1 MVNDLLIKGGKL
13 VLASGILEVD
23 VLIEGGKIKSIGKDL
38 KGDNV
43 LDARDKL
50 IFPGVIDEHVHM
62 REPGLTYKD
71 DFSNGTKAAAAGGVT
86 TVLEMPNTNPPVDSA
101 ERLVE
106 KAELLKPK
114 AHVDF
119 GLYGVLHNEN
129 IHKFEEMVRAGAI
142 GFKIFLGPTTGN
154 IPSPDDGK
162 LFEALEK
169 SAKMDVVLAFHAEN
183 WNLVNYFM
191 SKFKHRRDPPV
202 HSDSRPPI
210 CEEESI
216 RKLVLLSRE
225 TGGRVHIV
233 HMSSKGGVLAL
244 REARWKGI
252 RVTGETN
259 PHYLLLSRKDY
270 ERFGTLIKVNP
281 PIRDEED
288 REELWRAVN
297 DGTITALASD
307 HAPHSREE
315 KEGDI
320 WKVAAGF
327 IGVQTLFPLSF
338 DAAMKGLLSFERL
351 AYLTS
356 EGPAR
361 LFGLY
366 PRKGTV
372 MPGSD
377 GDLVIVDPKAELTI
391 TEEWLYAK
399 HPITPFL
406 GWKLR
411 GKVVA
416 TILRGNIVAE
426 DGKVVGAP
434 SGCWITTQRTF

>member
-1 MVNDLLIKGGKL
+1 MPDNFVVKEGKL
-13 VLASGILEVD
+13 VLHSGI
-23 VLIEGGKIKSIGKDL
+23 IEADILVEDGKVVAIGRDL
-38 KGDNV
+38 RGDSMFN
-43 LDARDKL
+43 ARGKL

-71 DFSNGTKAAAAGGVT
+71 DFKNGTKAAAAGGVT
-86 TVLEMPNTNPPVDSA
+86 TVLEMPNTKPPVDSA
-101 ERLVE
+101 KRLIE
-106 KAELLKPK
+106 KAQLLTPK

-119 GLYGVLHNEN
+119 GLYGVIHNAN
-129 IHKFEEMVRAGAI
+129 AQKFEEIVEAGAI

-154 IPSPDDGK
+154 IPSPDDGT
-162 LFEALEK
+162 LFEVLEK
-169 SAKMDVVLAFHAEN
+169 SAKMNVVLAFHAEN
-183 WNLVNYFM
+183 GDLVRYFM
-191 SKFKHRRDPPV
+191 EKFRHRNDPAV
-202 HSDSRPPI
+202 HTNSRPSI

-216 RKLVLLSRE
+216 RKLMLFSRE

-233 HMSSKGGVLAL
+233 HMSAKEGVRIL
-244 REARWKGI
+244 REARSRGI
-252 RVTGETN
+252 NMTGETN

-270 ERFGTLIKVNP
+270 KKFGTSIKVNP
-281 PIRDEED
+281 PIRGEED

-320 WKVAAGF
+320 WTAAAGF
-327 IGVQTLFPLSF
+327 IGVQTLFPLLF
-338 DAAMKGLLSFERL
+338 DASMKGLMDLGRL

-366 PRKGTV
+366 PRKGTIA
-372 MPGSD
+372 PGSD
-377 GDLVIVDPKAELTI
+377 GDFVIVDPKAEFTI

-399 HPITPFL
+399 HPITPFI

-416 TILRGNIVAE
+416 TILRGNIIAE
-426 DGKVVGAP
+426 DGKVVEAP
-434 SGCWITTQRTF
+434 SGSWIKRK